1 MTAAELALGSA
12 AAEILLFLGGCAALV
27 AATFRAVPARLLW
40 HSTVALLVLAA
51 LVVFQA
57 WPEEASVTYGGLYS
71 SSGLTAI
78 LQMGVLLASAG
89 ALAYSGEY
97 LAERKILNG
106 EFLSLALFATCGMML
121 IVAAS
126 HFLTLY
132 LGLELMSLSLYA
144 MIALRRDSGKAI
156 ESAMKYFVLGALA
169 SGLLLYGMSMVYA
182 ATGTLAIGEI
192 ASSIASG
199 TVSDVDAVLAVGTVF
214 VVAGVAFKLG
224 AAPFHM
230 WLPDVYDG
238 APTAVTL
245 FIGAAPKVAAFAIA
259 VRMVAES
266 LGPLS
271 SDWSAMLA
279 LLAVASLAVGN
290 VAAIAQ
296 TSLKRMLAYSA
307 ISHMGFLL
315 IGLVAAT
322 PEGYAAALF
331 YALAY
336 ALMSVGGF
344 GMLVLLSRGGSE
356 TETLD
361 DMKGMA
367 RRNGAVAA
375 LMMVLMLSMAGVPP
389 LVGFYA
395 KFVVWSAAVNAGWT
409 WLAVVAGVFSVI
421 GAFYYLRVIKLMYFD
436 EPEEGAQEIRLGT
449 ASLAIAGINGL
460 LVLAVGIIPGWLL
473 DACLKAIAGS

>member
-1 MTAAELALGSA
+1 MSAAELALGSA
-12 AAEILLFLGGCAALV
+12 AAEILLFLGGCAVLV
-27 AATFRAVPARLLW
+27 AATFRGVPARLLW
-40 HSTVALLVLAA
+40 HSTVALLVLAT
-51 LVVFQA
+51 LVVFQT
-57 WPEEASVTYGGLYS
+57 WPDEASVTYGGLYS
-71 SSGLTAI
+71 ASALTAI
-78 LQMGVLLASAG
+78 LQAGVLLASAG

-121 IVAAS
+121 IVASS

-182 ATGTLAIGEI
+182 ATGTLSIGGV

-279 LLAVASLAVGN
+279 LLAVTSLAVGN

-322 PEGYAAALF
+322 PEGQAAALF

-395 KFVVWSAAVNAGWT
+395 KFVVWSAAVEAGWT

-436 EPEEGAQEIRLGT
+436 EPEEGAQEFRLGK

-460 LVLAVGIIPGWLL
+460 LVLAVGILPGWLL
-473 DACLKAIAGS
+473 DACLKAVSGS